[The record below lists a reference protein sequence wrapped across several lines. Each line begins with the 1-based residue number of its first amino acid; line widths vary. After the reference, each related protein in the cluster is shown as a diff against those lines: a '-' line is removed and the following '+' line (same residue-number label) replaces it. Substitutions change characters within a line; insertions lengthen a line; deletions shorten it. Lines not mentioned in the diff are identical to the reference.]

1 MKSIVAVGNR
11 KQKAMGLTLRVL
23 ALAFVLGAL
32 MLLPCGCGGRPGE
45 TAAEANRRHKRILRV
60 NAEAMRA
67 DIDRVWLMDRPSHLS
82 DRRLP

>member
-32 MLLPCGCGGRPGE
+32 MLLPCGCGGQPGE
-45 TAAEANRRHKRILRV
+45 TAAEANRRHKRIIRV
-60 NAEAMRA
+60 NTQAMRS
-67 DIDRVWLMDRPSHLS
+67 DIDTALMLDRPSQLS